1 MLRKSTRYAAAAALI
16 GSALP
21 AFAHHPSGVSST
33 GGAGPIATI
42 SATTLEQGHGSAGIF
57 FEMVKVNPFSDAQLV
72 SFAGQHVHAHSLDA
86 ILAPALVVAYGVT
99 SDLTVSARLPFIV
112 RKDIREGHHHHHDGE
127 AINEVANRGDSD
139 GLGDL
144 TLLGQYRFF
153 NNRATRTEAALLFGV
168 KAPTGD
174 TGVTDNGGE
183 RFEAEFQPGSGS
195 WDGLLGLA
203 FTRRMGQLS
212 FDANV
217 LYQFV
222 TEGTQATDL
231 GDRFLYNA
239 ALSYRVMGGTAGTG
253 RMNLGALPEPMYHGG
268 PKRRSAQHTHAEPAS
283 APSGPALDLVL
294 EINGEWH
301 AKQEIA
307 GVKDENSGGSVV
319 YLSPGARLSFD
330 KWSSFASVGI
340 PVINEV
346 NGVQSKPDWRLM
358 TGVALNF

>member
-1 MLRKSTRYAAAAALI
+1 MRRKCIRCAAAAALI

-42 SATTLEQGHGSAGIF
+42 SATTLEQGHSSVGVF
-57 FEMVKVNPFSDAQLV
+57 FEMVKINPFSDAQLV
-72 SFAGQHVHAHSLDA
+72 SFAGQHIHAHSLDA

-99 SDLTVSARLPFIV
+99 NDLTVSARLPFIV
-112 RKDIREGHHHHHDGE
+112 RKDIREGHHHHHDDE
-127 AINEVANRGDSD
+127 VINEVANRGDSD

-144 TLLGQYRFF
+144 TLLGQYRFV

-174 TGVTDNGGE
+174 TDITDNDGE

-195 WDGLLGLA
+195 WDGLLGIA

-222 TEGTQATDL
+222 TKGTQDTDL
-231 GDRFLYNA
+231 GDRLLYNA
-239 ALSYRVMGGTAGTG
+239 ALSYRLMGSAMTG
-253 RMNLGALPEPMYHGG
+253 RMSLGAMPEPMYHGG
-268 PKRRSAQHTHAEPAS
+268 PKRRGAPHTHAEPP

-294 EINGEWH
+294 ELNGEWH

-307 GVKDENSGGSVV
+307 GVKDENSGGNVV
-319 YLSPGARLSFD
+319 YLAPGARLSFD
-330 KWSSFASVGI
+330 KWSGFASVGI
-340 PVINEV
+340 PVVNEV
-346 NGVQSKPDWRLM
+346 NGIQSKPDWRLL
-358 TGVALNF
+358 TGIAVNF